1 MSAHTLAET
10 GAVSQAG
17 WPASAAGEYLTFRL
31 GDEDYAIGILH
42 VQEIRSYEV
51 PTRLAGAPDLVRGV
65 LNLRGVI
72 VPVVDL
78 RAHLGVEPAFDGTTV
93 TVVLNVAGRTV
104 GAVVDA
110 VSDVI
115 EFRREQIQPAPEFGS
130 RQGATH
136 ITGLGSIRQG
146 DRQRMLILLDIEQ
159 LMADTLVGL
168 GKRAAVP

>member
-1 MSAHTLAET
+1 MSVHSITENI
-10 GAVSQAG
+10 AVSQAAL
-17 WPASAAGEYLTFRL
+17 PASAAGEYLTFRL

-42 VQEIRSYEV
+42 VQEIRGYEV
-51 PTRLAGAPDLVRGV
+51 PTRLAGAPELVRGV

-78 RAHLGVEPAFDGTTV
+78 RTRFGVEPAFDGTTV

-115 EFRREQIQPAPEFGS
+115 EFSREQIQPAPELGS
-130 RQGATH
+130 SGAAH

-159 LMADTLVGL
+159 LMADTLIGL
-168 GKRAAVP
+168 GQRAAFA